1 MDFTGDNHIFE
12 GLFPKASQLVS
23 QNRRYQ
29 MRSFH
34 RARFRLYQRRHLKIN
49 SNDANDEIFNIFRDL
64 HTEKGKNREKFDFHF
79 FFQKQFFFQKKPFF
93 FSIFFHFR
101 FSFHER

>member
-79 FFQKQFFFQKKPFF
+79 FSKKIFFFQKCF
-93 FSIFFHFR
+93 FSIFFS
-101 FSFHER
+101 FSFFFS